1 MSGRLTDTELE
12 LLREIP
18 PLGRLVD
25 TEIEY
30 VAGAPA
36 LGRLTD
42 LEIEFVAPD
51 EAPKKLSIGPGGWGF
66 IPIGTRIDR
75 SVYIDTYEDEY

>member
-25 TEIEY
+25 T
-30 VAGAPA
+30 
-36 LGRLTD
+36 D
-42 LEIEFVAPD
+42 IEFVLQD
-51 EAPKKLSIGPGGWGF
+51 EAPKQIRMGPGGWGF